1 MWKWEEKPYRA
12 QVDHLSRWLLAT
24 VGLQL
29 PPSSLQLHFK
39 GEKRLLW
46 VTGKHLWRV
55 RWLSQVWTIITKCP
69 INTFSDGWGHLSLLI
84 VFHTEMEKPLTT
96 HDRFI
101 WLALQNSSIKAH
113 APHIPHLQLCQSKG
127 AAKRKV
133 PRQDCPHDSQKI
145 PQGDILGYLPQEVGQ
160 MVLVTSANSATW
172 KLS

>member
-39 GEKRLLW
+39 AEKRLLW
-46 VTGKHLWRV
+46 VTGKHVWRV

-69 INTFSDGWGHLSLLI
+69 INTFSNGWGHLSLLI
-84 VFHTEMEKPLTT
+84 VSHTEMEKPLTT
-96 HDRFI
+96 QDRFI

-113 APHIPHLQLCQSKG
+113 TPHIPHLQLCQSKG
-127 AAKRKV
+127 AAKKGATSRLSPWFSENPSGRH
-133 PRQDCPHDSQKI
+133 PR
-145 PQGDILGYLPQEVGQ
+145 L
-160 MVLVTSANSATW
+160 SATRSW
-172 KLS
+172 PNGSGNFCK